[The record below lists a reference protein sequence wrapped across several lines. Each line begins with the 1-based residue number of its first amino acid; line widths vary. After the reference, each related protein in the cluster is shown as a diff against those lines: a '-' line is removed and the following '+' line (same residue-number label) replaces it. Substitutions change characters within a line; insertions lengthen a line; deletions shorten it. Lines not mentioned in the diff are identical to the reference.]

1 MKKLII
7 ILLTLSTLAICEE
20 PCEEPMPVAEKE
32 LALVK
37 RVALMESIYKQ
48 TDTNIA
54 VAKREIEEYKRTAFD
69 EVAGSTFQKTKT
81 RAMNAKIKQMQ
92 ERIDQAEALQT
103 LRKPIIDTAKA
114 ELKHMVNLREA
125 EKKLNIN
132 AQDNQ
137 QGTQSD

>member
-7 ILLTLSTLAICEE
+7 TLLTLSTLAICEE
-20 PCEEPMPVAEKE
+20 PMTDAEKE

-69 EVAGSTFQKTKT
+69 EVAGSPFQKTKT

-92 ERIDQAEALQT
+92 ERIDQAETLQI
-103 LRKPIIDTAKA
+103 LRKPIIDTAKT
-114 ELKHMVNLREA
+114 ELKHMVDLREA

-132 AQDNQ
+132 ND
-137 QGTQSD
+137 

>member
-20 PCEEPMPVAEKE
+20 SMTDAEKE

-48 TDTNIA
+48 TDANI
-54 VAKREIEEYKRTAFD
+54 VLAKREIEEYKRTALD
-69 EVAGSTFQKTKT
+69 EKDGSPFQKTKT

-92 ERIDQAEALQT
+92 DRIDQEEALQR
-103 LRKPIIDTAKA
+103 LRKPIIDTSKA
-114 ELKHMVNLREA
+114 ELKHMVDLREA

-132 AQDNQ
+132 ND
-137 QGTQSD
+137 

>member
-20 PCEEPMPVAEKE
+20 PCEEPMTDAEKE

-48 TDTNIA
+48 TDANIA

-92 ERIDQAEALQT
+92 ERIDQAEALQI
-103 LRKPIIDTAKA
+103 LRKPIIDTAKT
-114 ELKHMVNLREA
+114 ELKHMVDLREKA
-125 EKKLNIN
+125 NIEN
-132 AQDNQ
+132 
-137 QGTQSD
+137 

>member
-7 ILLTLSTLAICEE
+7 TLLTLSTLAICEE
-20 PCEEPMPVAEKE
+20 PMTDAERE

-54 VAKREIEEYKRTAFD
+54 VAKREIEEYKRTALD
-69 EVAGSTFQKTKT
+69 EVAGSPFQKTKT

-92 ERIDQAEALQT
+92 ERIDQAEALQI
-103 LRKPIIDTAKA
+103 LRKPIIDTAKT
-114 ELKHMVNLREA
+114 ELKHMVDLREA

-132 AQDNQ
+132 ND
-137 QGTQSD
+137 

>member
-7 ILLTLSTLAICEE
+7 TLLTLSTLAICEE
-20 PCEEPMPVAEKE
+20 PMTDAEKE

-54 VAKREIEEYKRTAFD
+54 VAKREIEEYKRTALD
-69 EVAGSTFQKTKT
+69 EVAGSPFQKTKT

-92 ERIDQAEALQT
+92 ERIDQAEALQI
-103 LRKPIIDTAKA
+103 LRKPIIDTAKT
-114 ELKHMVNLREA
+114 ELKHMVDLREKA
-125 EKKLNIN
+125 NIEN
-132 AQDNQ
+132 
-137 QGTQSD
+137 